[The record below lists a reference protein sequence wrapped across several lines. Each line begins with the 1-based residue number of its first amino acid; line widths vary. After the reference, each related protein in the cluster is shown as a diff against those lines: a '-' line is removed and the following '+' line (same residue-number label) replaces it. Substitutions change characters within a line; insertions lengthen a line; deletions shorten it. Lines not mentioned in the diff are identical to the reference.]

1 VKIVLVDDHALVM
14 EGLKC
19 FLLSQGMDVV
29 GTAVNSAE
37 AIMQY
42 EVYKPDVVLMDIQ
55 MNGCDGIETTRI
67 IKKKYPAAKI
77 VMLTAFEDEEKILAA
92 IQAGAEGYLLKD
104 MEPASFLRQL
114 TGMAAGEP
122 PLAPHVALR
131 LLHEVGQGKSLSAC
145 EMHSS
150 GIQLSER
157 QLEVLQLLAEG
168 LTYRKIG
175 KRLGIQET
183 TVKYHVRE
191 ILVKL
196 GLSNRIQLITYALQE
211 KLISQ
216 K

>member
-1 VKIVLVDDHALVM
+1 MNTVLVDDHVLVL

-19 FLLSQGMDVV
+19 FLTSQGIGVV
-29 GTAVNSAE
+29 GTASNSVE

-42 EVYKPDVVLMDIQ
+42 EMHKPDVVLMDIQ

-77 VMLTAFEDEEKILAA
+77 VMLTAFEDKEMILAA

-104 MEPASFLRQL
+104 MEPNSFIRQL

-122 PLAPHVALR
+122 PLAPRLARR
-131 LLHEVGQGKSLSAC
+131 LLQAFGQSKECTSGETHA
-145 EMHSS
+145 S
-150 GIQLSER
+150 GIPLSER
-157 QLEVLQLLAEG
+157 QLEVLQLLTEG

-175 KRLGIQET
+175 EKLEIQET

-211 KLISQ
+211 KLIPE

>member
-1 VKIVLVDDHALVM
+1 MNTVLVDDHVLVL

-19 FLLSQGMDVV
+19 FLTSQGIGVV
-29 GTAVNSAE
+29 GTASNSVE

-42 EVYKPDVVLMDIQ
+42 EMHKPDVVLMDIQ

-77 VMLTAFEDEEKILAA
+77 VMLTAFEDKEKILAA

-104 MEPASFLRQL
+104 MEPNSFIRQL

-122 PLAPHVALR
+122 PLAPRLARR
-131 LLHEVGQGKSLSAC
+131 LLQAFGQSKECTSGETHA
-145 EMHSS
+145 S
-150 GIQLSER
+150 GIPLSER
-157 QLEVLQLLAEG
+157 QLEVLQLLTEG

-175 KRLGIQET
+175 EKLEIQET

-211 KLISQ
+211 KLIPE